1 MHDGLRIMI
10 GAGATALL
18 AWGLHGPL
26 GQGAAFIAD
35 LHIHAKSA
43 LAAGGVTGVQV
54 DYPDNPYSR
63 TATLSGDVPLIDQNR
78 ATAIMR
84 GLNGGAG
91 AVWGVT
97 SATAMAAA
105 ENAASPSANSEEQ
118 NRAASLAQ
126 VMADMEAPL
135 PDDLATPAHSAT
147 PAPIPKPIMPV
158 PVPVSTT
165 APKLAAITTP
175 AATLTPKVASAPATP
190 LAANQCQR
198 TIDTALAGRVMS
210 FRSGSAWLN
219 PQSNAMIA
227 DVAAALKRCGGYALE
242 VGGHTDNNGNEGVN
256 RAMSQER
263 ANRVRDALIAK
274 GIPAGAL
281 KASGYGSARPLRTG
295 NTLDPANRRI
305 TFTVTRGGA

>member
-1 MHDGLRIMI
+1 MHDGLKIMF

-35 LHIHAKSA
+35 LQIHARSA
-43 LAAGGVTGVQV
+43 LAAAGVTGVQV
-54 DYPDNPYSR
+54 DYPDNPYAR
-63 TATLSGDVPLIDQNR
+63 TASLSGDVPPIDQNR
-78 ATAIMR
+78 ASDIMR
-84 GLNGGAG
+84 GLNGSAG
-91 AVWGVT
+91 AVWAVT

-105 ENAASPSANSEEQ
+105 DNAASPPADSDAQ

-135 PDDLATPAHSAT
+135 PDEPAAPAQRAA
-147 PAPIPKPIMPV
+147 PAPAAKPTPT
-158 PVPVSTT
+158 PP
-165 APKLAAITTP
+165 APKLAAVAIPTP
-175 AATLTPKVASAPATP
+175 PPKTISVTP

-198 TIDTALAGRVMS
+198 TIDSALAGRVMS

-227 DVAAALKRCGGYALE
+227 DVAAALKRCGSYALE
-242 VGGHTDNNGNEGVN
+242 IGGHTDGNGTEGVN

-263 ANRVRDALIAK
+263 ANRVREALIAR

-281 KASGYGSARPLRTG
+281 MAKGYGSASPLRAG
-295 NTLDPANRRI
+295 NMRDPANRRI
-305 TFTVTRGGA
+305 SFTVTRGGA